1 MSRGLGRVQI
11 GLLAIIERQENN
23 IDTYRLARLFYQPH
37 VEGTCY
43 LTDAQIKATYRALC
57 SLAKRGKIE
66 RCFKGRGANGFIWW
80 RRLGAEHPAPDEILA
95 RLNADRVLAALIFE
109 QRMRGVVTKQASHD
123 THAKSETVV
132 IAARND

>member
-11 GLLAIIERQENN
+11 GLLAIIERQEKNV
-23 IDTYRLARLFYQPH
+23 DTYHLARLFYQPH
-37 VEGTCY
+37 VEGMCY

-80 RRLGAEHPAPDEILA
+80 RRLGAKHLGPDELLA
-95 RLNADRVLAALIFE
+95 RLNADRVLGALAFE
-109 QRMRGVVTKQASHD
+109 QRMR
-123 THAKSETVV
+123 
-132 IAARND
+132 AAMGD